1 MVVRFRKN
9 TLLQLCTLI
18 TIGTILHVHS
28 FAPMSLSHR
37 TALAPSLQTSL
48 FALASPPAEEEKN
61 KKKRN
66 QDDDDWTPTRGGFL
80 PNLTKRRQNVVQQVL
95 TMEDYKTVVVDE
107 EDTMVVVRFYAPWC
121 KACRAV
127 EPKFRQLAHEY
138 SPSIRFVEV
147 PLTRQNAFLHQ
158 GLGIP
163 KLPFAHIYHPTVG
176 LVEELSMNK
185 KTFGDFR
192 HVLETYIDGS
202 CDLPQEEGFE

>member
-1 MVVRFRKN
+1 MAVMLRKN
-9 TLLQLCTLI
+9 TLLQLLII
-18 TIGTILHVHS
+18 TIGVLFHVHS
-28 FAPMSLSHR
+28 FAPIADSHR
-37 TALAPSLQTSL
+37 FALAPSLQTSSL

-66 QDDDDWTPTRGGFL
+66 NNDDDWTPTRGGFL
-80 PNLTKRRQNVVQQVL
+80 PNLAKRRQNVIQQVL

-107 EDTMVVVRFYAPWC
+107 DHAMVVVRFYAPWC

-127 EPKFRQLAHEY
+127 EPKFRQLAQEY
-138 SPSIRFVEV
+138 SPSIKFVEV

-176 LVEELSMNK
+176 LVEETSMNK
-185 KTFGDFR
+185 KSFGEFR